1 MHHLS
6 IRIAIVCLAL
16 SFSSHSLSR
25 ATAAEPAKPPMQ
37 AYLEKLGFT
46 AIPLELKDN
55 HHVLAGRLNGR
66 SLKIMVDTGCS
77 ITTVS
82 TAVGKRLKSIEET
95 GRILDDPVLGKLKS
109 SDYKLIEEL
118 ELGPVKLQMQPAR
131 VRGLDLGGRRGADM
145 IIGMDFLARFH
156 CLIDC
161 LELRLYICAKAPP
174 EPVTKALRGTLE
186 KSGFKLVPA
195 PLSQQLVMTCAGRI
209 NGEPVTW
216 LVDTGGFWTMMDN
229 ATLGRLKLPQE
240 FTGWRAVGVGK
251 TGSTKLRVT
260 EFKEIELGGVKLRWV
275 DVGVADL
282 SNWRLGQG
290 EDDLLKVD
298 GILGMDQ
305 LVKNNVL
312 IDCASG
318 ELWVHPGDADQKAQ
332 KR

>member
-6 IRIAIVCLAL
+6 IPIAIVCLAL
-16 SFSSHSLSR
+16 SLSSHALSR

-109 SDYKLIEEL
+109 GDFKLIEEL
-118 ELGPVKLQMQPAR
+118 ELGPVKLQLLPAR
-131 VRGLDLGGRRGADM
+131 VSGLDSGGRRGEDM
-145 IIGMDFLARFH
+145 IIGMDFLMRFH

-161 LELRLYICAKAPP
+161 LELRLYLRAEALPG
-174 EPVTKALRGTLE
+174 PVTTALRGTFE

-216 LVDTGGFWTMMDN
+216 LVDTGFFNTTIDN
-229 ATLGRLKLPQE
+229 VTLGRLKLPQE

-260 EFKEIELGGVKLRWV
+260 KLEEFDLGAVKHRWV
-275 DVGVADL
+275 DVGVAEL
-282 SNWRLGQG
+282 SNWRVGQG
-290 EDDLLKVD
+290 KDDLLKAD

-305 LVKNNVL
+305 LVKHNSL
-312 IDCASG
+312 IDCANG